1 MCGIRI
7 CGTLP
12 RPNDA
17 ALGTIHYRVAGW
29 AVPCWGTH
37 CKKGLQSMTT
47 KDLRKRLLGAGSA
60 LQVLALVGA
69 GAAIGTIAAT
79 PAAAQDLTAGV
90 IAGTVTNEAGTPVPG
105 ATVTLTSQE
114 QGFTR
119 TVSTSGSGNFRFVGL
134 PAGRYSVNVQA
145 EGLDAFTANDV
156 VVQPSQTADLAI
168 GLTTTGNEI
177 VVTGAAIQ
185 APFTGT
191 TSGVTVDVEE
201 LASRVPVGRDIT
213 NLMLLAPG
221 TSRGES
227 VFGGKA
233 ANFVSIGGSSVAENA
248 YYINGLNITNF
259 DNYLGGAEVPF
270 DFYKSVEVK
279 SGGYPAEFGRAT
291 GGIVNAVSKAGGNDF
306 EAAIHLNWQP
316 NFLRND
322 GKDLLTC
329 DADTG
334 VCEPYTNRRH
344 DRNES
349 YSAIVEASGPIIE
362 DRLFVYGLLE
372 MRNRETL
379 TIDRSSDLA
388 VRREENDPFWAIKV
402 DAFPIDNHHLEFTIF
417 DTRNDER
424 NSNLAYSEDANGD
437 PVFGVSQATFNE
449 KSGGV
454 NYVGKYTGTLT
465 DWFTISAAY
474 GRMRDRFDTEAL
486 DPGADQPFMQNASGA
501 AIDGVPNG
509 GLFTGQTNSIT
520 DDPYAIERE
529 FYRADADLFFTAFG
543 DHHVRLGYDQE
554 NNTLNHVGVSPGVS
568 LLCDP
573 NDPFLTA
580 TACAGGLGVP
590 SAARLL
596 FRAPFSAA
604 AQTYSATNDVTLSA
618 ACVVTGD
625 CRPVVEINHYN
636 AGGTFDARNRAFYIQ
651 DEWQPFDGLTL
662 NLGLRRD
669 DFRISK
675 ADGSLLANLDK
686 NYGIRLGATY
696 DVLEGAGKV
705 KAFWGQYYLP
715 IASNTSF
722 RQASPEVYFRE
733 RWHYTGFDGRGL
745 PVLTDQVTALANYA
759 SACPYGL
766 TDMSSGTNCSVTGDG
781 DIPETGA
788 AIAHNLKAT
797 KETEWILGYEHRLG
811 EWTVGLSYTHRN
823 MNRSAEDMAID
834 RAVLNWCEDN
844 GIAGCEDTWTG
855 FHQYVI
861 ANPGQDLT
869 VNLSGLDGRVV
880 TFTAEELEAIGF
892 PAAKRTYDA
901 VELTFR
907 RPWDGKWTFEGNY
920 TWSESRGNS
929 EGFVQSD
936 FQQDDSGITQDFDQP
951 GFLDGAYGF
960 LPNHRR
966 HRLKA
971 YGAYSFF
978 EGFVLGTNVTV
989 ESPRPL
995 SCFGYHPGSAITDG
1009 SFENVYGAASHY
1021 CGGVLSPRGTAQKTQ
1036 WVYQVDL
1043 SARYNMEIPTGQ
1055 LITLRADVFNV
1066 LNTRRVQDRYEI
1078 GDIDVSMDPHP
1089 NFGQPRLYQTPRF
1102 VRLGMD
1108 INF

>member
-1 MCGIRI
+1 MAR
-7 CGTLP
+7 
-12 RPNDA
+12 
-17 ALGTIHYRVAGW
+17 LGHKTPSITAFSAGMGG
-29 AVPCWGTH
+29 AVLGRRTEKRD
-37 CKKGLQSMTT
+37 CKAMTT
-47 KDLRKRLLGAGSA
+47 KDFRKRLLGAGSA

-69 GAAIGTIAAT
+69 GATIGAIAAT

-90 IAGTVTNEAGTPVPG
+90 IAGTVTDEGGSTVAG
-105 ATVTLTSQE
+105 ANVTLTSQD

-119 TVSTSGSGNFRFVGL
+119 TARTTSAGNFRFVGL
-134 PAGRYSVNVQA
+134 PPGRYTVNVQA
-145 EGLDAFTANDV
+145 EGLDAFTASDI

-168 GLTTTGNEI
+168 GLTTTGNVI
-177 VVTGAAIQ
+177 IVTGAQIQ

-201 LASRVPVGRDIT
+201 LASRVPIGRDIT

-227 VFGGKA
+227 TFGGKA

-291 GGIVNAVSKAGGNDF
+291 GGIVNAVSKSGGNDF

-316 NFLRND
+316 NFLRNNS
-322 GKDLLTC
+322 KDLLTC
-329 DADTG
+329 DEDGT
-334 VCEPYTNRRH
+334 CEPYTNREH

-349 YSAIVEASGPIIE
+349 YSAIVEASGPIIK

-388 VRREENDPFWAIKV
+388 VLREENDPFWAVKV

-417 DTRNDER
+417 STRNSER

-437 PVFGVSQATFNE
+437 PVYGVSQATFNE
-449 KSGGV
+449 NSGGV
-454 NYVGKYTGTLT
+454 NYVAKYTGTLT

-486 DPGADQPFMQNASGA
+486 DPGADQPYFSNLSGTTV
-501 AIDGVPNG
+501 DGVPHG
-509 GLFTGQTNSIT
+509 GLFTGQTNSIG
-520 DDPYAIERE
+520 DDPYRIERE
-529 FYRADADLFFTAFG
+529 FYRADADFFFNAFG
-543 DHHVRLGYDQE
+543 DHHVRIGYDQE
-554 NNTLNHVGVSPGVS
+554 NNTLDHIGISPGNSV
-568 LLCDP
+568 LCDP
-573 NDPFLTA
+573 GDPYLSDA
-580 TACAGGLGVP
+580 ACSGGLGVP

-596 FRAPFSAA
+596 
-604 AQTYSATNDVTLSA
+604 L
-618 ACVVTGD
+618 
-625 CRPVVEINHYN
+625 RPGGVVEINHYN

-651 DEWQPFDGLTL
+651 DEWQPIDQLTL
-662 NLGLRRD
+662 SLGLRRD

-675 ADGSLLANLDK
+675 ADGSELANLDK
-686 NYGIRLGATY
+686 NYGLRLGATY

-715 IASNTSF
+715 VASNTSF

-733 RWHYTGFDGRGL
+733 RWNYSGFDGRGL
-745 PVLTDQVTALANYA
+745 PILTTQVTSLANYQ

-766 TDMSSGTNCSVTGDG
+766 TDMSNGMNCAVTGDG

-811 EWTVGLSYTHRN
+811 EWTVGLTYTHRN
-823 MNRSAEDMAID
+823 MDRSAEDMAID
-834 RAVLNWCEDN
+834 RAVLNWCDDN
-844 GIAGCEDTWTG
+844 GIAGCEDSWTG

-869 VNLSGLDGRVV
+869 VNLAGLDGREV
-880 TFTAEELEAIGF
+880 TFTAEELAAIGF
-892 PAAKRTYDA
+892 PKATRKYDA
-901 VELTFR
+901 VELTAR
-907 RPWDGKWTFEGNY
+907 RPWDGKWAFEANY
-920 TWSESRGNS
+920 TWSRSKGNS

-951 GFLDGAYGF
+951 GFIEGADGL

-966 HRLKA
+966 HRIKA
-971 YGAYSFF
+971 WGAYSLFD
-978 EGFVLGTNVTV
+978 GFVLGTNLTV

-995 SCFGYHPGSAITDG
+995 SCFGYHPGSDITDG

-1021 CGGVLSPRGTAQKTQ
+1021 CGGELSPRGTAQKTQ

-1055 LITLRADVFNV
+1055 LVTLRADVFNV
-1066 LNTRRVQDRYEI
+1066 FNTRRIQDRYEI
-1078 GDIDVSMDPHP
+1078 GDIDESMDPHP
-1089 NFGQPRLYQTPRF
+1089 NFGLPRLYQTPRY

-1108 INF
+1108 ISF